1 MIVVKDNIKVICSFD
16 NKRYPSIWTVLNPND
31 NVEQKLYEAEHY
43 YNNFPEY
50 NREYEVMTLDE
61 FKHKEV
67 EQFNNSCR
75 EISYEEYDDMLCVLP
90 PIYID
95 LDVDDKFH
103 ICNAFMVSEPL
114 TSTYYDGVV
123 HFRYKN
129 KDYYATK
136 IIDRFGKTVKF
147 ETSDLEKIVNK
158 GGINENKSK
167 N

>member
-1 MIVVKDNIKVICSFD
+1 MCITTN
-16 NKRYPSIWTVLNPND
+16 
-31 NVEQKLYEAEHY
+31 
-43 YNNFPEY
+43 
-50 NREYEVMTLDE
+50 
-61 FKHKEV
+61 
-67 EQFNNSCR
+67 
-75 EISYEEYDDMLCVLP
+75 
-90 PIYID
+90 

-103 ICNAFMVSEPL
+103 ICNAFMVSEPISL
-114 TSTYYDGVV
+114 GYYDGVV
-123 HFRYKN
+123 HFKYEN